1 MHAITELPV
10 YADEDLERLDSTALI
25 ALMVRDEDRV
35 PRNVIAACTRL
46 GEPMVEALG
55 EAIDRGR
62 APEEEH
68 PGEWWLRLHAAMI
81 LGLMPCESAGLV
93 LGRLLRRIEREA
105 DDNMQ
110 DWLAGRWPALFA
122 NKPPASIEAACALA
136 EDRDLDWYA
145 RCQAVEV
152 ALDAALREGPQALE
166 QTLDRIAA
174 RAADDSEDWDM
185 RCADAAALLD
195 FPRERHRALVKEIAA
210 REATRPGFG
219 VRFDAGDVEESFA
232 MQADEPGWKR
242 LGDPWAFYSPE
253 AIAARQARWAEED
266 VGLEDEELL
275 EDEDLF
281 DDENLHLPE
290 PYVREAPKIGRN
302 DPCPCGSGR
311 KYKRCCLGREEA

>member
-136 EDRDLDWYA
+136 E
-145 RCQAVEV
+145 
-152 ALDAALREGPQALE
+152 GPRPGLV
-166 QTLDRIAA
+166 
-174 RAADDSEDWDM
+174 
-185 RCADAAALLD
+185 
-195 FPRERHRALVKEIAA
+195 RALPGRGGRA
-210 REATRPGFG
+210 RRGATRG
-219 VRFDAGDVEESFA
+219 
-232 MQADEPGWKR
+232 
-242 LGDPWAFYSPE
+242 
-253 AIAARQARWAEED
+253 AA
-266 VGLEDEELL
+266 
-275 EDEDLF
+275 
-281 DDENLHLPE
+281 
-290 PYVREAPKIGRN
+290 
-302 DPCPCGSGR
+302 GSGADTGPYCGAR
-311 KYKRCCLGREEA
+311 R